1 MSKEV
6 VKTLNFIWAGML
18 ILSFAC
24 AICTGRVDKLTE
36 SILYGTST
44 AVKLCFSTLG
54 MMCFWTGLLHAAQTG
69 GLTRLLAKVL
79 SPVLGRLFPKN
90 KHGGAFGA
98 MCMNI
103 TANLLGLGNAAT
115 PLGLAAMQ
123 ELKKES
129 TAPDGTADN
138 AMVLFVVLNTAS
150 LQLVPTF
157 LATLRGKYGAAQP
170 FDILPAVWV
179 TSVCGLLAAV
189 TAAKLLE
196 RRFCG

>member
-1 MSKEV
+1 M
-6 VKTLNFIWAGML
+6 LNWIWVGML
-18 ILSFAC
+18 FASFIC
-24 AICTGRVDKLTE
+24 ALCTGRVPQLSDA
-36 SILYGTST
+36 ILSGAGN
-44 AVKLCFSTLG
+44 AVKLCLETMG
-54 MMCFWTGLLHAAQTG
+54 MMCFWTGLMYAAEQG

-79 SPVLGRLFPKN
+79 SPLLRCLFPKL
-90 KHGGAFGA
+90 KRSSSALGAI
-98 MCMNI
+98 CMNL

-129 TAPDGTADN
+129 QTPAGTADN

-157 LATLRGKYGAAQP
+157 LATLRSKYGAAQP
-170 FDILPAVWV
+170 FDMLPVIWI
-179 TSVCGLLAAV
+179 TSVCALLTAV
-189 TAAKLLE
+189 TAAKLME